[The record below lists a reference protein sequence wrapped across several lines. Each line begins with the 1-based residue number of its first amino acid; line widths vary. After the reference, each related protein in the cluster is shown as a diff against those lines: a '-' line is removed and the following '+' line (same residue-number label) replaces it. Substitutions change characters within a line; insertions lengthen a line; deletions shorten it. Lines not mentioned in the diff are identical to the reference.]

1 MAFMDFLRE
10 HRHGATHEE
19 LTDALRDLTLAVAEE
34 RRGGKLV
41 LTITVKPLAKG
52 DGMEVH
58 ADVKL
63 AAPAPI
69 PGVSI
74 FYPTPEGQL
83 VRQDPRQQSMELKEI
98 GPAEAH
104 RGLA

>member
-1 MAFMDFLRE
+1 MFMDFLRE
-10 HRHGATHEE
+10 HRAGATHAE
-19 LTDALRDLTLAVAEE
+19 LTEKLQELTGAVVEE
-34 RRGGKLV
+34 RKGGKLV

-52 DGMEVH
+52 DGMEV
-58 ADVKL
+58 ACDVKL
-63 AAPAPI
+63 SAPMAV

-74 FYPTPEGQL
+74 FYPTPGNDL
-83 VRQDPRQQSMELKEI
+83 VRVDPRQQAMDLKEI

>member
-1 MAFMDFLRE
+1 MAFMDFIRE
-10 HRHGATHEE
+10 HRHGATHAE
-19 LTDALRDLTLAVAEE
+19 LSEALQELTLAVAEE

-58 ADVKL
+58 ANVKL
-63 AAPAPI
+63 AVPEPI

-74 FYPTPEGQL
+74 FYPTPEGDL
-83 VRQDPRQQSMELKEI
+83 VRQDPRQQAMDLKEI

-104 RGLA
+104 RGIA

>member
-1 MAFMDFLRE
+1 MDFLRS
-10 HRHGATHEE
+10 HRHGATHDE
-19 LTDALRDLTLAVAEE
+19 LTEALKALTLAVAEE
-34 RRGGKLV
+34 RRGGKLT
-41 LTITVKPLAKG
+41 LTISVKPLAKG

-58 ADVKL
+58 ANVKV
-63 AAPAPI
+63 AAPEPI

-74 FYPTPEGQL
+74 FYPTPEGNL
-83 VRQDPRQQSMELKEI
+83 VRQDPRQQAMELQEI